1 MKNAHLILSYT
12 VVFIGIV
19 HIMLTARIFNT
30 LNISALWFISGG
42 LMAIFLGFINVLMN
56 HTHGK
61 KGSTIWILS
70 NVLGTIFIMSV
81 IFINPH
87 LRYIIIASVVVP
99 LLVFSVFLN
108 YLRNLRRD

>member
-1 MKNAHLILSYT
+1 MHLILSYT

-19 HIMLTARIFNT
+19 HIMLTARIFNA
-30 LNISALWFISGG
+30 LDSSALWFISGG

-56 HTHGK
+56 HSQDK

-81 IFINPH
+81 IFVNPH
-87 LRYIIIASVVVP
+87 VRYIVIASVVVP

-108 YLRNLRRD
+108 HIRNLRRD